1 MTTVVI
7 THDLSQIGPKDF
19 VYVLKDGRVVEQGFR
34 SDLELVVPSYK
45 NDQGEFRKMM
55 ESQRETGGFL
65 PEKQIVTTSS
75 QNLKE
80 TLQKEQGQ
88 VTRTP
93 GYLKHQSMPLRPL
106 TFGAWMFD
114 AVADLKGSKG
124 SAPPPLPTNYTSNH
138 DLRALPTDK
147 YTQVPHRQRRPSAT
161 YNPDI
166 QINTVPPPTHNSFG
180 YRYSLP
186 STPTSATLTAN
197 PPPPMIM
204 DSDEFEKE
212 KSTMERSAITAREAR
227 GTRAGLRRWGN
238 SREEVLNY
246 IKVEKSVYDG
256 FSSANGSDEE
266 ARPKFWALMRLIYP
280 TIPRK
285 PLLFFGLVVC
295 ALSGAMTPVFSYL
308 LSRLLFEVSIGAQN
322 VSVIN
327 TFGGLVLGVA
337 AVDGFFL
344 GLKYFVMET
353 CGMLWVTHIRKS
365 AFGRILGQDKKW
377 FDKPLN
383 APARLVQILVKDGDD
398 ARDLISVVWGQFF
411 VVATMLGVG
420 LVWAFIRG
428 WQLTLAGLA
437 IAPVFAITMAV
448 QTKLVAKCE
457 VRNKRARED
466 VARDYYDVCF
476 VFVFTCNPRRL
487 FDDHTPRL
495 SSTSVAS
502 GLWLSTVSSR
512 PGLMCPSTNL

>member
-1 MTTVVI
+1 MTTIVI

-45 NDQGEFRKMM
+45 GQGEFRKMM

-65 PEKQIVTTSS
+65 PEKEFVTTSS
-75 QNLKE
+75 QNLRE
-80 TLQKEQGQ
+80 PFQREQSQ

-114 AVADLKGSKG
+114 VVADLTGSKG
-124 SAPPPLPTNYTSNH
+124 SASPPLPTTNTSTH
-138 DLRALPTDK
+138 GSRAPPMDK
-147 YTQVPHRQRRPSAT
+147 YTQVPDRQRRSSAT
-161 YNPDI
+161 YSPDI
-166 QINTVPPPTHNSFG
+166 PFVMAPPQTHNFSG
-180 YRYSLP
+180 HRYSLP
-186 STPTSATLTAN
+186 STPTSVTLTAN
-197 PPPPMIM
+197 HHVPMVM
-204 DSDEFEKE
+204 DSNEFDKE
-212 KSTMERSAITAREAR
+212 KSTMERSAVTAREAR
-227 GTRAGLRRWGN
+227 STRGGGLRRWGN

-246 IKVEKSVYDG
+246 IKVEKSVYEG

-266 ARPKFWALMRLIYP
+266 TRPKFWTLMRSIYP

-295 ALSGAMTPVFSYL
+295 VLSGAMTPVFSYL
-308 LSRLLFEVSIGAQN
+308 LSRLLFEISIGAQN
-322 VSVIN
+322 VSIIN

-353 CGMLWVTHIRKS
+353 SGMLWVTHIRKS

-377 FDKPLN
+377 FDKPFHS
-383 APARLVQILVKDGDD
+383 PARLVQILVKDGDD

-466 VARDYYDVCF
+466 VARDYYDVRFQLVLCSHS
-476 VFVFTCNPRRL
+476 L
-487 FDDHTPRL
+487 I
-495 SSTSVAS
+495 
-502 GLWLSTVSSR
+502 
-512 PGLMCPSTNL
+512 

>member
-45 NDQGEFRKMM
+45 GDQGEFREMM

-65 PEKQIVTTSS
+65 PEKQVVTTSS
-75 QNLKE
+75 QNLRE
-80 TLQKEQGQ
+80 ALQREQSQ
-88 VTRTP
+88 STRTP

-124 SAPPPLPTNYTSNH
+124 SALPPLPTTYASNH
-138 DLRALPTDK
+138 DSRALPMDK
-147 YTQVPHRQRRPSAT
+147 HTQAPDRQRRLSAT
-161 YNPDI
+161 YNPDL
-166 QINTVPPPTHNSFG
+166 QIITVPPPTQGSFG
-180 YRYSLP
+180 HRHSLP

-197 PPPPMIM
+197 QPPPMVM
-204 DSDEFEKE
+204 DSDEFDKE

-227 GTRAGLRRWGN
+227 STRAGGLRRWGN

-246 IKVEKSVYDG
+246 IKVEKSVYEG

-266 ARPKFWALMRLIYP
+266 VRPKFWALMRSIYP
-280 TIPRK
+280 TVPRK

-353 CGMLWVTHIRKS
+353 CGMLWVTHIRRS
-365 AFGRILGQDKKW
+365 AFGRILGQDRKW

-466 VARDYYDVCF
+466 VARDYYDVRFFF
-476 VFVFTCNPRRL
+476 VL
-487 FDDHTPRL
+487 
-495 SSTSVAS
+495 
-502 GLWLSTVSSR
+502 
-512 PGLMCPSTNL
+512 CPVHLQLKMLI

>member
-1 MTTVVI
+1 MTMVVI

-45 NDQGEFRKMM
+45 GNQGEFRKMM
-55 ESQRETGGFL
+55 ESQREMGGFL
-65 PEKQIVTTSS
+65 PEKQVVTTSS
-75 QNLKE
+75 QNLRE
-80 TLQKEQGQ
+80 TLQREHRQ
-88 VTRTP
+88 VTRMP
-93 GYLKHQSMPLRPL
+93 DYLKHQSMPLRPL

-114 AVADLKGSKG
+114 AVADLKASKG
-124 SAPPPLPTNYTSNH
+124 SAPPPLPTTYGSNH
-138 DLRALPTDK
+138 DSRALPTDK
-147 YTQVPHRQRRPSAT
+147 YIQAPDRQRRLSMT
-161 YNPDI
+161 YNRDV
-166 QINTVPPPTHNSFG
+166 QIITVPPPTHNSFG
-180 YRYSLP
+180 HRYSLP

-197 PPPPMIM
+197 QPPPMVM
-204 DSDEFEKE
+204 DSDEFDEEKN
-212 KSTMERSAITAREAR
+212 TMERSAITARDAR
-227 GTRAGLRRWGN
+227 STRRGGLRQWGN
-238 SREEVLNY
+238 SREEALNY
-246 IKVEKSVYDG
+246 IKVEKSVYEG
-256 FSSANGSDEE
+256 CSSTNGSDEE
-266 ARPKFWALMRLIYP
+266 ARPKFWALMRSIYP
-280 TIPRK
+280 TVPRK
-285 PLLFFGLVVC
+285 PLPFFGLVVC
-295 ALSGAMTPVFSYL
+295 TLSGAMTPVFSYL

-322 VSVIN
+322 VCIIN

-365 AFGRILGQDKKW
+365 AFGHILRQDKKW

-411 VVATMLGVG
+411 VVATMWGVG

-466 VARDYYDVCF
+466 VARDYYDVRF
-476 VFVFTCNPRRL
+476 VLVLCSFHLQPKTL
-487 FDDHTPRL
+487 I
-495 SSTSVAS
+495 
-502 GLWLSTVSSR
+502 
-512 PGLMCPSTNL
+512 